1 MDIDLPEAEIE
12 LEVPFYDLDP
22 AEIVWFGNIYK
33 YFDRARAE
41 LMKRIQYGMVEM
53 RASGFFW
60 PVIES
65 KCRHKNP
72 MEYGDRVRVRAA
84 VAEYVNR
91 LKINY
96 TAHRLP
102 DEERVAIGHTIQVA
116 VEIDSGDMR
125 LQSPPILF
133 DKLGIPEPERPEPEL

>member
-1 MDIDLPEAEIE
+1 MAHELPEAEVE

-33 YFDRARAE
+33 YFDQARTE
-41 LMKRIQYGMVEM
+41 LMKEINYGMVEM
-53 RASGFFW
+53 RESGYFW

-72 MEYGDRVRVRAA
+72 MEYGDHVRIHARVADY
-84 VAEYVNR
+84 ENR

-96 TAHRLP
+96 IAHRLP
-102 DEERVAIGHTIQVA
+102 DEERVALGHTVQVA
-116 VEIDSGDMR
+116 VDIETEEMR
-125 LQSPPILF
+125 LESPPVLF
-133 DKLGIPEPERPEPEL
+133 DKLNLPASERPDQNG